1 MGEPS
6 SWSWCSPGQ
15 ACDSHDAIVTHDSR
29 AFQAQPLPAVSD
41 TGDAGTGAMK
51 PANRGGS
58 RDPDR
63 SPRRRKADGGMT
75 PQEMK
80 QLAEL
85 LQNVPGIRSI
95 ELKDVKGLAQL
106 LREAPE
112 IGSIEIKGWFGTGV
126 VITRTSATPSYAMAL
141 PVPAV
146 AQAAVAAEPEAAAAP
161 RAVPAPPLKEIKS
174 PMVGTWYKS
183 PEPGADP
190 YVKVGSRVTAG
201 QTVCIIEAMKIMNE
215 IEAEITGVIREVCVE
230 DAQPVEF
237 GQVLFR
243 VDPNG

>member
-1 MGEPS
+1 
-6 SWSWCSPGQ
+6 
-15 ACDSHDAIVTHDSR
+15 
-29 AFQAQPLPAVSD
+29 
-41 TGDAGTGAMK
+41 
-51 PANRGGS
+51 
-58 RDPDR
+58 
-63 SPRRRKADGGMT
+63 MT
-75 PQEMK
+75 PQDMK

-106 LREAPE
+106 LRDSPE

-126 VITRTSATPSYAMAL
+126 VITRTSAAPAYPPALAVPLPAMAGAPL
-141 PVPAV
+141 AGS
-146 AQAAVAAEPEAAAAP
+146 AESEAREAP
-161 RAVPAPPLKEIKS
+161 RPAAAPPLKEIKS
-174 PMVGTWYKS
+174 PMVGTWYKA
-183 PEPGADP
+183 PEPGAES
-190 YVKVGSRVTAG
+190 YVKVGSRVTPG

-215 IEAEITGVIREVCVE
+215 IEAEIAGVVREVCVE